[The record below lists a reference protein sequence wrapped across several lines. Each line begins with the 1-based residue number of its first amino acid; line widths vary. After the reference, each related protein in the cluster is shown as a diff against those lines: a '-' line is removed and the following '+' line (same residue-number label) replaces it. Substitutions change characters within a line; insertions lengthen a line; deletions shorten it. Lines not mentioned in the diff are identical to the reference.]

1 MATTTQNKTIEFEKL
16 IPDFKRFA
24 ASKRGP
30 REILKYVH
38 YDGSYITIMDGHRM
52 LRVNAECVTGL
63 PYDEPF
69 LYNVYTS
76 ESIKGSKADT
86 KSYPETNRLIP
97 DYPNTSVELDDGTI
111 KSLRGGVGELA
122 KSVKKT
128 ENSLIRLNVTQNNIN
143 IGDQEG
149 EFNKDIAASVTG
161 DAIEIYFNRMYVKD
175 VLMTVSKLDK
185 LSQGNPTM
193 GITGR
198 LRPANIHKENVYDIV
213 LLPVRLY

>member
-24 ASKRGP
+24 ASKRGD

-38 YDGSYITIMDGHRM
+38 YDGSHISVTDSHR
-52 LRVNAECVTGL
+52 LIRINADYVTGL

-69 LYNVYTS
+69 LYNIYTG
-76 ESIKGSKADT
+76 ESVKGSKLDI

-97 DYPNTSVELDDGTI
+97 DYSNTSVELDDGTI
-111 KSLRGGVGELA
+111 KSLRGGVAELV
-122 KSVKKT
+122 KLVKKT
-128 ENSLIRLNVTQNNIN
+128 ENNLIRLNVTRNNLN
-143 IGDQEG
+143 IGDQDG
-149 EFNKDIAASVTG
+149 EFNKDIACSVTG

-175 VLMTVSKLDK
+175 ALMAVSKLDK

-193 GITGR
+193 DIISR

-213 LLPVRLY
+213 LLPVRLA